1 MIWNINQDTLTFKP
15 ATKRGILS
23 LVSSVFDPLGILS
36 PSLLDPKLI
45 IQELWK
51 SKADLGSRISLEMET
66 RWIKWKG
73 GLDKI
78 SQVSLNM
85 FSTHK

>member
-15 ATKRGILS
+15 VTKRGILS
-23 LVSSVFDPLGILS
+23 LVSSVSDPLGILS

-51 SKADLGSRISLEMET
+51 SKADWGSGISLEMET
-66 RWIKWKG
+66 R
-73 GLDKI
+73 
-78 SQVSLNM
+78 
-85 FSTHK
+85 